1 MVTGMDSLL
10 AQGRRGELA
19 QEIYSGRLERELR
32 KVHRPGR
39 GRRWAFWRAREI
51 QAPAGIMHIL
61 PKIRCLHD
69 AGAPAHT

>member
-19 QEIYSGRLERELR
+19 REIYSGRLERELR

-51 QAPAGIMHIL
+51 EAPAGMRASQ
-61 PKIRCLHD
+61 KIRCLRD

>member
-19 QEIYSGRLERELR
+19 RKIDSGRLERKPR
-32 KVHRPGR
+32 KGHRPGR

-51 QAPAGIMHIL
+51 QAPAGTMQIP

>member
-19 QEIYSGRLERELR
+19 REIDSGRLDRGLR
-32 KVHRPGR
+32 KGHRPGR

-51 QAPAGIMHIL
+51 EAPAGVQTP